1 MDTTHAAPTA
11 LAPRRPTGRTIAVIT
26 AGFALAAIAL
36 LPELETDSGATP
48 PAAGQATR
56 DLQRTVIGGPTTS
69 TGASLATAP
78 VAAQPGFTSALPVSL
93 GRAERVSSAT
103 LLLVDDR
110 AAIQAAIDR
119 ARADVRGLGGHTVSF
134 NETEG
139 RPTTEDP
146 CPLPIDAYSSG
157 GRTVPFP
164 CPRVGQQGDAA
175 QLVIAV
181 PIPSVETLLRKM
193 NAYGSI
199 IGRSTQIVDAQSG
212 LDAAGKRTA
221 LLNRQIAGLQTLIAN
236 TTGDTRALRGQMAE
250 LVRQRLALESSTQG
264 QRAEVRLAEIAINL
278 TTVRPA
284 GVLSARNWFQRAA
297 LTGWHRLVALTA
309 RVVAFLIVGL
319 PVLGALVLIAFPAAR
334 RWRRGRIGQ
343 APTPQS

>member
-11 LAPRRPTGRTIAVIT
+11 LAPHRPTGRTIAAVT
-26 AGFALAAIAL
+26 AACALAAIAL
-36 LPELETDSGATP
+36 LPGLETDSQVTSS
-48 PAAGQATR
+48 PAGLATR
-56 DLQRTVIGGPTTS
+56 DLQQKTIGAPTAS
-69 TGASLATAP
+69 TGAS
-78 VAAQPGFTSALPVSL
+78 VAATPGGARAAFTSALPLSL
-93 GRAERVSSAT
+93 DRAERVSSAT

-157 GRTVPFP
+157 GRAVPFP

-175 QLVIAV
+175 QLVVAV
-181 PIPSVETLLRKM
+181 PIPSVEALLRKM
-193 NAYGSI
+193 GAYGSI

-221 LLNRQIAGLQTLIAN
+221 LLNRQIAGLQTLITS

-278 TTVRPA
+278 TTVRPPGMA
-284 GVLSARNWFQRAA
+284 SARNWFQRAV
-297 LTGWHRLVALTA
+297 LTGWHRLVALAA
-309 RVVAFLIVGL
+309 RLVAFLIVGL
-319 PVLGALVLIAFPAAR
+319 PVLGALVLIARPAAR
-334 RWRRGRIGQ
+334 RWRQGRTAQ